1 MATKNRSRKALPSAT
16 PSCRLTEA
24 IHETIKELAAA
35 PTTPGNLMKLE
46 QFVRISREQ
55 LVVLKQPEALRRPP
69 KLSSAS
75 MVAYGNNPGYDAP
88 LPDEDTGVT
97 TTFPMTSNPIN
108 SVETFGATIVREVIP
123 ALTAMMHPKPIEFPM
138 DPVRAI
144 EAIAKAKKA
153 GLHDVAAAL
162 KEKLIG
168 GKLIASPTTLPAVTL
183 RKNGS
188 STKPA
193 LSLPEAS

>member
-1 MATKNRSRKALPSAT
+1 MSTKNRSRRAPPSAT
-16 PSCRLTEA
+16 PSCGLEEA

-46 QFVRISREQ
+46 QFIRISREQ
-55 LVVLKQPEALRRPP
+55 LVVLKQPEALRRRPR
-69 KLSSAS
+69 LSSAS
-75 MVAYGNNPGYDAP
+75 MAYGDNPGYDAP
-88 LPDEDTGVT
+88 LADADSGFTTVT
-97 TTFPMTSNPIN
+97 MTSNPIN

-168 GKLIASPTTLPAVTL
+168 GKLSVSPTALPAVTL

-193 LSLPEAS
+193 LSLPEASS